1 MDKKT
6 NILITFIIILLIT
19 TIALWRQNYVLKKTA
34 ENEKSNSFVESL
46 ESLKSL
52 TSTPSKTKELEVLQ
66 EQLKNLLE
74 LQKSFGQ

>member
-1 MDKKT
+1 M
-6 NILITFIIILLIT
+6 
-19 TIALWRQNYVLKKTA
+19 KKTA